1 MDFQWTFLEISDF
14 PKKYF
19 RKISKIFFLK
29 NKFRSQ
35 KIKIF
40 LWNFKLS
47 HPMSRPSSSCIF
59 GSIGPVEVFER
70 GSYIVGILLCF
81 LKKVGHTLLSR
92 IISKNFH
99 HLVSMKKSRFF
110 SRIFFD
116 VFWKFLHW
124 FSMIF
129 FDRRKNIF
137 GNIFKKTVFG
147 K

>member
-1 MDFQWTFLEISDF
+1 MDSSSNLGSRYDTWMMQSLPARRNDQISGSVKIVPTFLRSKKNRCYMDFQWNFLEISDF

-19 RKISKIFFLK
+19 RKMSKIFFLK

-92 IISKNFH
+92 I
-99 HLVSMKKSRFF
+99 M
-110 SRIFFD
+110 
-116 VFWKFLHW
+116 
-124 FSMIF
+124 
-129 FDRRKNIF
+129 
-137 GNIFKKTVFG
+137 
-147 K
+147 